1 MFETDTAPAPAG
13 ELVRAGLAAASRQRR
28 ISETSRQFWRAAPI
42 VAALS
47 LGVAAVSLWAG
58 WAAILGVGVLGL
70 GFAGLAAYTFVRRRD
85 RTATDPVAARV
96 DADAGLGGELRSA
109 AWFAAHDAR
118 DAWTDFHLDRAAAR
132 LGAVDWVARY
142 PAARAPRAKLAT
154 SVMVVAALGLSIAMT
169 YRERVSSEALTAA
182 SQKAAARDRLLV
194 PGQPL
199 PPELQ
204 KLLAELLAAAESG
217 SASAEARLAASAELR
232 ELLAQLGELRDS
244 AALKELA
251 RSMANEG
258 LSPDQTSAAMAALA
272 DRTKKAAEMSAMPP
286 EVRKALEEFSKTLSE
301 LAAAEQAVGKDPAA
315 SDTAQA
321 GATAESK
328 AGTDAANAA
337 ILSLKEADA
346 GSGAGVVMM
355 SDQDGSMGG
364 DPGSGA
370 GGGSAAENG
379 GGTMPDI
386 ALALRRETV
395 EASADAPGENILTN
409 TRRKTEH
416 GRATVTYTQAAPGA
430 LDRSR
435 AAAPPPVPEGRR
447 SAVQTYF
454 IRKP

>member
-1 MFETDTAPAPAG
+1 MSAGNPGRAFLVQNLGRVGYRYLIVFETDTAPASAG

-47 LGVAAVSLWAG
+47 LGVAAISLWAG
-58 WAAILGVGVLGL
+58 WAAILAVGVLGL
-70 GFAGLAAYTFVRRRD
+70 GFAGLTAYTFVRRRD
-85 RTATDPVAARV
+85 RTATDTVAARV

-118 DAWTDFHLDRAAAR
+118 DVWTDFHLDRAAVR

-169 YRERVSSEALTAA
+169 YRDRVSSEALTAA
-182 SQKAAARDRLLV
+182 SQNAAARDRLLV

-251 RSMANEG
+251 RSMR
-258 LSPDQTSAAMAALA
+258 Q
-272 DRTKKAAEMSAMPP
+272 
-286 EVRKALEEFSKTLSE
+286 
-301 LAAAEQAVGKDPAA
+301 
-315 SDTAQA
+315 
-321 GATAESK
+321 
-328 AGTDAANAA
+328 
-337 ILSLKEADA
+337 
-346 GSGAGVVMM
+346 
-355 SDQDGSMGG
+355 
-364 DPGSGA
+364 
-370 GGGSAAENG
+370 
-379 GGTMPDI
+379 
-386 ALALRRETV
+386 
-395 EASADAPGENILTN
+395 
-409 TRRKTEH
+409 
-416 GRATVTYTQAAPGA
+416 
-430 LDRSR
+430 
-435 AAAPPPVPEGRR
+435 
-447 SAVQTYF
+447 
-454 IRKP
+454 